1 MKTLFCILTAVLTTA
16 CSLNHKEEYLKFER
30 VPLQSEIE
38 NIQPMTGIVLWS
50 NHGRCVT
57 AKDKLQ
63 LEYNYMLYN
72 DVCKEKDVFD
82 WTPMDNLLEK
92 VASRGHQL
100 VVRFRYSYVGQQCSV
115 PDYIKAWPGYEET
128 VGKSEGRDT
137 YFPDWRCEELQRFH
151 LEFHKRFAE
160 RYDNDPRLAFVQ
172 TGFGLWAEYHIYD
185 GPRIMGKTFP
195 SKEFQ
200 ATFFKEMETYFKN
213 TTWSISIDAADET
226 YSPLKAQPELMNIR
240 FGNFDDSFM
249 HQTHN
254 QYNRDCWLFFGE
266 DRYKIA
272 PRGGE
277 FSYYTDYD
285 QEHCLDVEG
294 MYGRVFEDEVAKY
307 HMTYIIGNDQPG
319 YQTMDRIKEA
329 SMSMGYKFE
338 IKDYRVKGNE
348 AAVLI
353 ANIGVAPIYRDA
365 YVAVGGVK
373 GEYSLK
379 NLMPGEEVWIT
390 VSGDTVSAEAV
401 PEIVCDHL
409 VPGQKIEYK
418 ADVK

>member
-1 MKTLFCILTAVLTTA
+1 MVAPSYPTLC
-16 CSLNHKEEYLKFER
+16 
-30 VPLQSEIE
+30 
-38 NIQPMTGIVLWS
+38 
-50 NHGRCVT
+50 
-57 AKDKLQ
+57 
-63 LEYNYMLYN
+63 
-72 DVCKEKDVFD
+72 
-82 WTPMDNLLEK
+82 
-92 VASRGHQL
+92 
-100 VVRFRYSYVGQQCSV
+100 
-115 PDYIKAWPGYEET
+115 
-128 VGKSEGRDT
+128 
-137 YFPDWRCEELQRFH
+137 
-151 LEFHKRFAE
+151 
-160 RYDNDPRLAFVQ
+160 
-172 TGFGLWAEYHIYD
+172 
-185 GPRIMGKTFP
+185 
-195 SKEFQ
+195 
-200 ATFFKEMETYFKN
+200 
-213 TTWSISIDAADET
+213 
-226 YSPLKAQPELMNIR
+226 
-240 FGNFDDSFM
+240 
-249 HQTHN
+249 QTHN